1 MGQTCCGSK
10 LDEAELNGQKTQNAR
25 GERNNFDPEKS
36 QDQAVLTM
44 QRYFRGLM
52 TRRAIK
58 AQYGF
63 EAKHTAFAMPT
74 YTQSD

>member
-1 MGQTCCGSK
+1 
-10 LDEAELNGQKTQNAR
+10 
-25 GERNNFDPEKS
+25 
-36 QDQAVLTM
+36 M
-44 QRYFRGLM
+44 QRYFKGLM
-52 TRRAIK
+52 TRRLIK

>member
-1 MGQTCCGSK
+1 MGQTCCGTK
-10 LDEAELNGQKTQNAR
+10 PDDTELNAQKTQGVR
-25 GERNNFDPEKS
+25 GERSNFDPEKN
-36 QDQAVLTM
+36 QDNAALTM

-63 EAKHTAFAMPT
+63 EAKHVAFATPT
-74 YTQSD
+74 YT

>member
-1 MGQTCCGSK
+1 M
-10 LDEAELNGQKTQNAR
+10 DEAELNAHKTQGAR
-25 GERNNFDPEKS
+25 GERTNFDPEKQES
-36 QDQAVLTM
+36 NAALTM

-63 EAKHTAFAMPT
+63 ESKNTAFAMPS
-74 YTQSD
+74 YT